1 MIGKHSEVL
10 NALTTVCYLILCE
23 RRWNLYFVLNIAKLH
38 HRVASEAIKNYSFA
52 V

>member
-23 RRWNLYFVLNIAKLH
+23 RRWNLFVMNIAKLH
-38 HRVASEAIKNYSFA
+38 HRVASEAIKNYSLA